1 MALGGIGGRIVKLKR
16 PQAHRF
22 DVAHVLGGVEVSGGA
37 RRQAVGYAQDTRVP
51 RAQGG
56 RRTAQGIAIVPL
68 KRPAPQREVRALS
81 GGSLLYYARRM
92 PINFD
97 LEHAP
102 TPPARADWG
111 IGVVG
116 AGFVV
121 RDLHLVAYRKAGFR
135 VLAITDADVERA
147 RETARLREVPRV
159 YPSLDELLEDPEIE
173 VVDIAVPPDRQ
184 PAVVRRILERRRT
197 VRAVLAQKPL
207 ALTLEEA
214 VALVEECERS
224 GVALAVNQNMRWDP
238 SIRALRTL
246 LARGWLGEPVL
257 ATIEMRSPRRYT
269 DWKRRSD
276 RLTLPI
282 MSIHHLDVF
291 RFLFGEP
298 DSVLASA
305 RSDPR
310 ANFPHTDGILLYVL
324 EYAGG
329 LRAAALDDVYAGPVL
344 EGAAADNFLRWRVE
358 GTEGMARGA
367 IGWPAWPNVV
377 PSTIDFTLCSHPGV
391 WFSPRWSEAWFP
403 DAFAGTMGE
412 LLDALATDR
421 APRIS
426 GRDNLRTL
434 ALVEAC
440 YRSLAER
447 RSVRVAEIAA
457 GSPP

>member
-1 MALGGIGGRIVKLKR
+1 M
-16 PQAHRF
+16 
-22 DVAHVLGGVEVSGGA
+22 
-37 RRQAVGYAQDTRVP
+37 
-51 RAQGG
+51 
-56 RRTAQGIAIVPL
+56 PL
-68 KRPAPQREVRALS
+68 
-81 GGSLLYYARRM
+81 
-92 PINFD
+92 NFD

-102 TPPARADWG
+102 KPPARADYG

-135 VLAITDADVERA
+135 VLAITDVDVERA
-147 RETARLREVPRV
+147 REVARLHEVPRV
-159 YPSLDELLEDPEIE
+159 CASVDEMLEVPGIE
-173 VVDIAVPPDRQ
+173 VVDVAVPPDAQ
-184 PAVVRRILERRRT
+184 PAVVRRILGKRRQIRGI
-197 VRAVLAQKPL
+197 LAQKPL

-214 VALVEECERS
+214 RALVEECERA
-224 GVALAVNQNMRWDP
+224 GVVLAANQNMRWDP

-269 DWKRRSD
+269 GWKRRSD
-276 RLTLPI
+276 RLTLPV
-282 MSIHHLDVF
+282 MSIHHLDAF

-298 DSVLASA
+298 ESVVASA

-310 ANFPHTDGILLYVL
+310 ADFPHTDGIVLYVL
-324 EYAGG
+324 EYASG
-329 LRAAALDDVYAGPVL
+329 LRAIALDDVYAGPVL
-344 EGAAADNFLRWRVE
+344 EGAATDNFVRWRVE
-358 GTEGMARGA
+358 GTEGIARGA

-377 PSTIDFTLCSHPGV
+377 PSTMDFTLRSEPGV

-412 LLDALATDR
+412 LLDALATGR
-421 APRIS
+421 APSIS

-447 RSVRVAEIAA
+447 RSVRVAEVAA
-457 GSPP
+457 DAPA